1 MHLPYKPQPR
11 IPVSGS
17 LLFREFAHPLTQEV
31 YITPCRRVQ
40 SRKQVQQGAFS
51 APGCPHQGHQFT
63 PMNLEIKV
71 FEDHN
76 LFLPGTKNLGQVL
89 SPEHQAVW

>member
-1 MHLPYKPQPR
+1 MHLPYETHPR
-11 IPVSGS
+11 IPINGP
-17 LLFREFAHPLTQEV
+17 LLLRELARPLTQEV

-51 APGCPHQGHQFT
+51 APGRPHQGHQFT
-63 PMNLEIKV
+63 PMNLEIEV

-89 SPEHQAVW
+89 GPEHQAVG